1 MAELVKSDLVFI
13 LQQIEIA
20 EANAAGQ
27 PLNTLIPD
35 QALPYGL
42 RTVDGSD
49 NNLFMEQTHFG
60 AAEAN
65 PFAPGTPITSYTQTS
80 GLVVDSQPRV
90 ISNLI
95 VDQTA
100 NNPAAVAA

>member
-27 PLNTLIPD
+27 PLSTLIPNS
-35 QALPYGL
+35 ALPYGL

-49 NNLFMEQTHFG
+49 NNLFMDQTDFG
-60 AAEAN
+60 AADVIF
-65 PFAPGTPITSYTQTS
+65 PRLTTPGVSP
-80 GLVVDSQPRV
+80 GGGRHLVHPDERPRRR
-90 ISNLI
+90 L
-95 VDQTA
+95 
-100 NNPAAVAA
+100 AAACHL